1 MRAPPRR
8 ERSPRGGGAGV
19 GRGARRPALAHAA
32 RRDVRDRD
40 RARRRS
46 GNGDRQDGH
55 GRVRV
60 GQPAADARVVHR
72 RAPRPRGRRARRARA
87 LRRVGRRA
95 DREGLLHPARQPV
108 GRMVAVCL
116 AVHRPDPQLLRRQL
130 ASLEA
135 QTYGDWV
142 LVREDDPAGTGA
154 YRAFERCLRRA
165 PADARLVAPCD
176 QDDVWHPDKLAVL
189 AAALEDSGALLAYCD
204 VWVVSPDG
212 AVLSETYWTDRV
224 NGWRNMDDLLAT
236 NVVTGAASLLRREVL
251 DVALPFPPEV
261 DGSYHDHWLALC
273 ALALGD
279 LAYVDR
285 PLVDYVQH
293 GANLVG
299 HAPRRAP
306 VGVRSSDPWRV
317 RAARDRERHVVRP
330 QVMARALLQR
340 AGDRM
345 APAKRRAVQRAARG
359 DGTWADVGRLVWLAL
374 DEQARPRRTLDA
386 RRRAA
391 RGAVW
396 ARVAR
401 VARSPRS

>member
-1 MRAPPRR
+1 
-8 ERSPRGGGAGV
+8 
-19 GRGARRPALAHAA
+19 
-32 RRDVRDRD
+32 
-40 RARRRS
+40 
-46 GNGDRQDGH
+46 
-55 GRVRV
+55 
-60 GQPAADARVVHR
+60 
-72 RAPRPRGRRARRARA
+72 
-87 LRRVGRRA
+87 
-95 DREGLLHPARQPV
+95 
-108 GRMVAVCL
+108 MVAVCL
-116 AVHRPDPQLLRRQL
+116 AVHRPDPELLRRQL

-142 LVREDDPAGTGA
+142 LVREDDAAGTGA

-212 AVLSETYWTDRV
+212 AVLSETYWTDRD
-224 NGWRNMDDLLAT
+224 NGWDDMDDLLAT

-293 GANLVG
+293 GANVVG
-299 HAPRRAP
+299 HSPRRGPAP
-306 VGVRSSDPWRV
+306 APAAKAPWRARV
-317 RAARDRERHVVRP
+317 RRDYERHVVRP
-330 QVMARALLQR
+330 QVMARALLER
-340 AGDRM
+340 TDMPA
-345 APAKRRAVQRAARG
+345 AKRRAAERAARG
-359 DGTWADVGRLVWLAL
+359 DARAGDLARIL
-374 DEQARPRRTLDA
+374 ARAAHEHVRPRRTLDA
-386 RRRAA
+386 HRRAA
-391 RGAVW
+391 RGALGRRLV
-396 ARVAR
+396 RG
-401 VARSPRS
+401 

>member
-1 MRAPPRR
+1 V
-8 ERSPRGGGAGV
+8 RGGT
-19 GRGARRPALAHAA
+19 
-32 RRDVRDRD
+32 
-40 RARRRS
+40 
-46 GNGDRQDGH
+46 
-55 GRVRV
+55 
-60 GQPAADARVVHR
+60 
-72 RAPRPRGRRARRARA
+72 
-87 LRRVGRRA
+87 
-95 DREGLLHPARQPV
+95 
-108 GRMVAVCL
+108 VAVCL
-116 AVHRPDPQLLRRQL
+116 AVHRPDPELLRRQL

-135 QTYGDWV
+135 QTYGDRT
-142 LVREDDPAGTGA
+142 LVRFDDEAGMGA
-154 YRAFERCLRRA
+154 YRAFERCLGRA
-165 PADARLVAPCD
+165 PAEAAFVAPCD

-189 AAALEDSGALLAYCD
+189 VDALERSGALLAYSD
-204 VWVVSPDG
+204 LRVVTPDG
-212 AVLSETYWTDRV
+212 AVRSETYWTDRD
-224 NGWRNMDDLLAT
+224 NGAGDMADLLAT
-236 NVVTGAASLLRREVL
+236 NVVTGAASVLRREVL

-293 GANLVG
+293 GANVVG
-299 HAPRRAP
+299 HATRRAP
-306 VGVRSSDPWRV
+306 AGVRSSDPWRV

-330 QVMARALLQR
+330 QVMARALLER

-359 DGTWADVGRLVWLAL
+359 DGTWADVGRLMLLAL
-374 DEQARPRRTLDA
+374 REQARPRRTLDA

-401 VARSPRS
+401 R